1 MNGGFA
7 PLNPPYS
14 CVRTHCPAPLIKT
27 KNSELNPE
35 AIQMPVP
42 IAGYERLYGWRMEA

>member
-14 CVRTHCPAPLIKT
+14 CVRTPCPAPFIKI
-27 KNSELNPE
+27 KNSALNPE
-35 AIQMPVP
+35 GIQIP
-42 IAGYERLYGWRMEA
+42 IEGYERLYGWRMEA